1 MRNVVVL
8 LVVILTATPSRA
20 DTAAAWAALRAGKA
34 VALIRHADAPGIGD
48 PPGYKL
54 EDCSTQR
61 NLSERGKAQAAAI
74 GALFRANQI
83 AVSRIISSPWCR
95 CLETARL
102 MDVGPVAV
110 DSSFSNAFVL
120 TDRRD
125 ELKAQGSAVISA
137 WQSGN
142 LLVVTHGANIAALSG
157 LQVAPAETLVV
168 EPGLAGD
175 WPNSFAELVAAR
187 LGHRNCT
194 RMAIGRKTH
203 EACQSA
209 FTVWFATTLFQS
221 ISVPRARLAR

>member
-1 MRNVVVL
+1 MRSVVVL
-8 LVVILTATPSRA
+8 FVVILTATPSRA

-48 PPGYKL
+48 PAGYKL

-74 GALFRANQI
+74 GALFRANQV

-110 DSSFSNAFVL
+110 DASFSNAFVL

-125 ELKAQGSAVISA
+125 ELKARGSAVISA

-157 LQVAPAETLVV
+157 QQVAPAETLVV
-168 EPGLAGD
+168 EPGLI
-175 WPNSFAELVAAR
+175 PPRV
-187 LGHRNCT
+187 
-194 RMAIGRKTH
+194 IGRIH
-203 EACQSA
+203 A
-209 FTVWFATTLFQS
+209 
-221 ISVPRARLAR
+221 PN